1 MTARQPLGVAL
12 LGLGVVGSEVARTLI
27 ERAKDLAQAVG
38 RPLALRHILV
48 RDPSRPRLFQPPPGL
63 LTTDPERALNDP
75 QVQVVVEVMGGERPA
90 LDYIRRALE
99 GGKSV
104 VTANKEVMA
113 KHGPELL
120 DLSAHKGVD
129 LRFEASVGGG
139 IPILG
144 PLQRDLLANRVLAVR
159 AIINGTTN
167 YILTRMSREGVDF
180 TTALRSAQA
189 LGYAEPDPTNDVE
202 GHDARYKLAVLATL
216 AFRTRVHADDVYSE
230 GITGLGAKDFRYA
243 HELGYEIKL
252 LAIARRED
260 RTFQARVHPALVPA
274 TSLLAKVEG
283 AFNAVEIEGD
293 LVGRLVFHGLG
304 AGPRPTASAVVGD
317 LLAIA
322 RNLAVGARP
331 TPWPG
336 LLEPLTLRPMEDL
349 LTCYYFRMNVA
360 DRPGVLAQIA
370 RILGDLDISI
380 ASVIQKDADPE
391 AGTAEIVLTT
401 HPAREAAVREARR
414 RIQALSV
421 VRTVDAV
428 LRIEGA

>member
-1 MTARQPLGVAL
+1 MPPSSPIGISL
-12 LGLGVVGSEVARTLI
+12 LGLGVVGSEVARTLV
-27 ERAKDLAQAVG
+27 ERADALAPAAG
-38 RPLALRHILV
+38 RPLLLRHILV
-48 RDPSRPRLFQPPPGL
+48 RDPSRPRPFRPPPGL
-63 LTTDPERALNDP
+63 LTTDPEEALTDP

-90 LDYIRRALE
+90 VDYIRRALE
-99 GGKSV
+99 AGKSV

-120 DLSAHKGVD
+120 DLSARQGVD

-144 PLQRDLLANRVLAVR
+144 PLQRDLLANRVLAIR

-167 YILTRMSREGVDF
+167 YILTRMSREGLDF

-216 AFRTRVHADDVYSE
+216 AFHTRVHADEVYAE

-260 RTFQARVHPALVPA
+260 RTLQVRVHPALVPTA
-274 TSLLAKVEG
+274 SLLAKVEG
-283 AFNAVEIEGD
+283 AFNAVEVEGD

-317 LLAIA
+317 ILTIA
-322 RNLAVGARP
+322 RHLAVEARP
-331 TPWPG
+331 APWPG
-336 LLEPLTLRPMEDL
+336 LLEPLALRPMEDL
-349 LTCYYFRMNVA
+349 VTRYYFRMNVA

-380 ASVIQKDADPE
+380 AAVIQKDADPE

-414 RIQALSV
+414 RIRALAV
-421 VRTVDAV
+421 VREVDTV
-428 LRIEGA
+428 LRIEEE

>member
-1 MTARQPLGVAL
+1 MSIPSPIGVAL
-12 LGLGVVGSEVARTLI
+12 LGLGVVGSEVARTLV
-27 ERAKDLAQAVG
+27 ERADALARAAG
-38 RPLALRHILV
+38 RPLLLRHVLV
-48 RDPSRPRLFQPPPGL
+48 RDPSRPRPFQPPPGL
-63 LTTDPERALNDP
+63 LTADPEQVLTDPR
-75 QVQVVVEVMGGERPA
+75 VQVVVEVMGGERPA
-90 LDYIRRALE
+90 VDYIRRALE
-99 GGKSV
+99 AGKSV

-120 DLSAHKGVD
+120 DLSARQGVD
-129 LRFEASVGGG
+129 LRFEAAVGGG

-144 PLQRDLLANRVLAVR
+144 PLQRDLLANRVLAIR

-167 YILTRMSREGVDF
+167 YILTRMSREGLDF

-189 LGYAEPDPTNDVE
+189 LGYAEPDPTSDVE

-216 AFRTRVHADDVYSE
+216 AFHTRVRADEVYAE
-230 GITGLGAKDFRYA
+230 GITGLGVKDFRYA

-260 RTFQARVHPALVPA
+260 RALQVRVHPALVPTA
-274 TSLLAKVEG
+274 SLLAKVEG
-283 AFNAVEIEGD
+283 AFNAVEVEGD

-317 LLAIA
+317 LLTIA
-322 RNLAVGARP
+322 RHLAAGARP

-336 LLEPLTLRPMEDL
+336 LLEPLTLRPMEEL
-349 LTCYYFRMNVA
+349 VTRYYFRMNVA

-380 ASVIQKDADPE
+380 ASVIQKDADPR

-401 HPAREAAVREARR
+401 HPAQEAAVREARR
-414 RIQALSV
+414 RIRALEV
-421 VRTVDAV
+421 VQEVDTV
-428 LRIEGA
+428 LRIEEA